1 MRERSR
7 EAVGVFAAALAIP
20 RPAGRCATTKLGKTA
35 LESKLSRSFPHLL
48 FWPYGSKPA
57 GRIKNPNGTHYYNK
71 ARFELKSRKVR
82 SIPDRAIGSIAEG
95 AGGHVSRKMF
105 AADGLHPAAGSACV
119 ARAHATTMQRYV
131 ARKIFAADGFH
142 LRAGEACAPASMMQR
157 YVAAGSIVENAGGR
171 VSRKIFAADGFHLR
185 AGIACAPVT
194 GIQRYVGAKE
204 GRQWVRKRHWAL

>member
-95 AGGHVSRKMF
+95 AGGRVSREM
-105 AADGLHPAAGSACV
+105 
-119 ARAHATTMQRYV
+119 
-131 ARKIFAADGFH
+131 FAADGFH